1 MVASRTATTT
11 TDSGRE
17 LSPSERWFWIIDRI
31 SPANC
36 VGRVRVHGRLTTEQ
50 IERATAAVLAEYPL
64 LRMGVVDTGDGHPRA
79 EPLDEPRIPLR
90 QFGCAEHDAWQRQ
103 IDTEMIT
110 PIEVS
115 AGFARLTDIAYA
127 PGTSGEYHDLV
138 LTISHIIVDGRSLMT
153 VLRKIIEYA
162 VRDEIGRPVADRPA
176 IAPSDDLIP
185 AAARGFWR
193 YAYTT
198 LLDQAAALVLR
209 PRRLRGSAPVA
220 LPDRLT
226 RVVHRKVPAELLAVL
241 ADDCRRAGVTVHGVL
256 AAAVARAI
264 GEASGSARGIA
275 GIGSPV
281 DFRGLLDPQP
291 EPDELG
297 NYAPVLTTFVRYGA
311 RNSPWR
317 AARSVN
323 RQLARGVRQRRHLS
337 TVAGMRFGTPRTVQT
352 GTRIVEMVDRRAPWN
367 VSVTNLGRL
376 DFPEEIDGL
385 GLSGLTVA
393 ATNSCVSALTVA
405 IVTAHEEMR
414 IAFCYVDGVLD
425 AVQADRFADRV
436 IAEIISRP
444 AV

>member
-90 QFGCAEHDAWQRQ
+90 QFGCAENDAWQRH

-127 PGTSGEYHDLV
+127 PGTSGEHHDLV

-162 VRDEIGRPVADRPA
+162 VRDEIEPVASRPP

-185 AAARGFWR
+185 VAARGFWR
-193 YAYTT
+193 YVYTT
-198 LLDQAAALVLR
+198 MFDQAAALALR

-226 RVVHRKVPAELLAVL
+226 RVVYRKVPAEPLAEL

-256 AAAVARAI
+256 ASAVARAI
-264 GEASGSARGIA
+264 GEASGSTGGIA

-281 DFRGLLDPQP
+281 DFRGLLEPQP
-291 EPDELG
+291 GTDELG
-297 NYAPVLTTFVRYGA
+297 NYAPVLTAFVRYGA
-311 RNSPWR
+311 GISPWK

-323 RQLARGVRQRRHLS
+323 RQLSRGVRQRRHLA
-337 TVAGMRFGTPRTVQT
+337 TVAGMRFGTPRTVHT

-367 VSVTNLGRL
+367 VSVTNLGRA
-376 DFPEEIDGL
+376 DFPEEVGGL
-385 GLSGLTVA
+385 RLSGITVA

-414 IAFCYVDGVLD
+414 IAFCYVDGVLN
-425 AVQADRFADRV
+425 AAQTERFADRV